1 MSTKKHAI
9 IVSHRSAVNGQ
20 YITPQQA
27 KAAPRES
34 VRETRPAPKPSGPKG
49 GRK

>member
-1 MSTKKHAI
+1 MTKKKPAT
-9 IVSHRSAVNGQ
+9 IVSHRSAVDGRF
-20 YITPQQA
+20 ITQQQA

-34 VRETRPAPKPSGPKG
+34 VRETRPAPKPCGPKG